1 MRERLRQVNAQ
12 MDPRPE
18 GVAAPVRFRVQHF
31 LSRLRIFLERHLGRI
46 LGLLLILQ
54 SGLVVSGGA
63 VRITGSGLGCP
74 TWPKCTSGSFTPVPH
89 QSQGQLH
96 VWIEFGN
103 RLITLG
109 LLTVSVIALVA
120 VVLVKREDIR
130 ALAIGQL
137 VGILTQIPLG
147 GITVLTHLNPFA
159 VASHFLLSII
169 LIAAGTSLY
178 ERRSLTLRELPT
190 VKPGVRFMSRTHLV
204 LTAAVIAVGTIV
216 TGSGPNA
223 GDVSAPRFHIHIQFI
238 AWMHADLV
246 IGLVALTAIMLLV
259 TSPYPLLRKRVAIF
273 GLVALAQG
281 AIGFLQYYQGLPEL
295 LVGAHLLGVTLIW
308 ISAWRIHLAT
318 K

>member
-1 MRERLRQVNAQ
+1 MRNL
-12 MDPRPE
+12 
-18 GVAAPVRFRVQHF
+18 
-31 LSRLRIFLERHLGRI
+31 LERSLGRI

-89 QSQGQLH
+89 QAQGQLH

-109 LLTVSVIALVA
+109 LLTVSIIAVAA
-120 VVLVKREDIR
+120 VVIVNRRDIR

-137 VGILTQIPLG
+137 VGILMQIPLG

-178 ERRSLTLRELPT
+178 ERRSLTPRELPT
-190 VKPGVRFMSRTHLV
+190 VKAGVRIMSRAHLV

-246 IGLVALTAIMLLV
+246 IGLIVLTAFMLFV
-259 TSPYPLLRKRVAIF
+259 TSPYPFLRRRIAIF
-273 GLVALAQG
+273 GLVALGQG

>member
-1 MRERLRQVNAQ
+1 MI
-12 MDPRPE
+12 
-18 GVAAPVRFRVQHF
+18 
-31 LSRLRIFLERHLGRI
+31 SRLERALSPI
-46 LGLLLILQ
+46 LGLLLFFQ

-89 QSQGQLH
+89 QAQGQLH

-109 LLTVSVIALVA
+109 LLTVSVLALVA
-120 VVLVKREDIR
+120 VVLLKRTDIR

-137 VGILTQIPLG
+137 VGILLQIPLG

-159 VASHFLLSII
+159 VSSHFLLSII

-178 ERRSLTLRELPT
+178 ERRSLNPVVLP
-190 VKPGVRFMSRTHLV
+190 VVRPGVRIMSMAHLV
-204 LTAAVIAVGTIV
+204 LTALVIIVGTVV

-223 GDVSAPRFHIHIQFI
+223 GDSSAPRFHIHIQFI

-246 IGLVALTAIMLLV
+246 IGLLLLTVIMFIL
-259 TSPYPLLRKRVAIF
+259 TSQYSTLRKRVAIF
-273 GLVALAQG
+273 GLIALGQG

-308 ISAWRIHLAT
+308 ISAWRIHLST

>member
-1 MRERLRQVNAQ
+1 MRQRL
-12 MDPRPE
+12 E
-18 GVAAPVRFRVQHF
+18 HF
-31 LSRLRIFLERHLGRI
+31 LDCLRNPLERYLGRI

-89 QSQGQLH
+89 QAQGQLH

-109 LLTVSVIALVA
+109 LLTVSIIALVA
-120 VVLVKREDIR
+120 VVLVNRRDIR

-137 VGILTQIPLG
+137 VGILMQIPLG

-178 ERRSLTLRELPT
+178 ERRSLTPRELSSL
-190 VKPGVRFMSRTHLV
+190 KPGVRIMSRAHLV

-223 GDVSAPRFHIHIQFI
+223 GDASAPRFHIHIQFI

-246 IGLVALTAIMLLV
+246 IGLIALTALMFFF
-259 TSPYPLLRKRVAIF
+259 TSPYPSLRKRIAIF
-273 GLVALAQG
+273 GLVALGQG

>member
-1 MRERLRQVNAQ
+1 MRLGLGDASSRMRL
-12 MDPRPE
+12 
-18 GVAAPVRFRVQHF
+18 H
-31 LSRLRIFLERHLGRI
+31 LERALSRI
-46 LGLLLILQ
+46 LGLLLFLQ
-54 SGLVVSGGA
+54 AGLVVSGGA

-89 QSQGQLH
+89 QAQGQVH

-109 LLTVSVIALVA
+109 LLTVSILALVA
-120 VVLVKREDIR
+120 VMILKRTDIR

-137 VGILTQIPLG
+137 VGILLQIPLG

-178 ERRSLTLRELPT
+178 ERRSMRTVDLPKVT
-190 VKPGVRFMSRTHLV
+190 SGVRIMSRTHLV
-204 LTAAVIAVGTIV
+204 LTALVIAVGTIV

-223 GDVSAPRFHIHIQFI
+223 GDISAPRFHIHFQFI
-238 AWMHADLV
+238 AWIHADLV
-246 IGLVALTAIMLLV
+246 IGLVALTGIMFFL
-259 TSPYPLLRKRVAIF
+259 TSKYPFLRRRVAIF
-273 GLVALAQG
+273 GIVALAQG

>member
-1 MRERLRQVNAQ
+1 MRKRL
-12 MDPRPE
+12 E
-18 GVAAPVRFRVQHF
+18 LF
-31 LSRLRIFLERHLGRI
+31 LGRLRIHLEHSLGRI
-46 LGLLLILQ
+46 LGLLLFFQ

-74 TWPKCTSGSFTPVPH
+74 TWPKCTGGSFTPVPH
-89 QSQGQLH
+89 QAQGQLH

-103 RLITLG
+103 RLITLC
-109 LLTVSVIALVA
+109 LLTVSVIALV
-120 VVLVKREDIR
+120 VVLILKRTDIR

-137 VGILTQIPLG
+137 AGILLQIPLG

-159 VASHFLLSII
+159 VASHFLLSIV

-178 ERRSLTLRELPT
+178 ERRSLTPRELPT
-190 VKPGVRFMSRTHLV
+190 VKPGIRIMSRTHLV
-204 LTAAVIAVGTIV
+204 LTAAVIAVGTVV

-223 GDVSAPRFHIHIQFI
+223 GDVSAPRFHIHIQSI
-238 AWMHADLV
+238 AWLHADLV
-246 IGLVALTAIMLLV
+246 IALIALTALMFFVIF
-259 TSPYPLLRKRVAIF
+259 PYRLLRKRVAIF
-273 GLVALAQG
+273 GLIALGQG

-318 K
+318 R

>member
-1 MRERLRQVNAQ
+1 MRYRL
-12 MDPRPE
+12 
-18 GVAAPVRFRVQHF
+18 QHA
-31 LSRLRIFLERHLGRI
+31 LERIRSSLERALSPI
-46 LGLLLILQ
+46 LGLLLFFQ

-89 QSQGQLH
+89 QAQGQLH

-109 LLTVSVIALVA
+109 LLTVSVIALIV
-120 VVLVKREDIR
+120 VVLLKRTDIR

-137 VGILTQIPLG
+137 VGILLQIPLG

-178 ERRSLTLRELPT
+178 ERRSLTPVELPP
-190 VKPGVRFMSRTHLV
+190 VRAGVRIMSRTHLV
-204 LTAAVIAVGTIV
+204 LTALVIAVGTIV

-223 GDVSAPRFHIHIQFI
+223 GDISAPRFHIHIQFI
-238 AWMHADLV
+238 AWIHADLV
-246 IGLVALTAIMLLV
+246 IGLVLLTGFMLLV
-259 TSPYPLLRKRVAIF
+259 TSQYSLLRKRVAIF
-273 GLVALAQG
+273 GIIAIGQG
-281 AIGFLQYYQGLPEL
+281 AIGFLQYYRGLPEL

>member
-1 MRERLRQVNAQ
+1 MRYRLRRALEGIK
-12 MDPRPE
+12 PRLE
-18 GVAAPVRFRVQHF
+18 HA
-31 LSRLRIFLERHLGRI
+31 LSPI
-46 LGLLLILQ
+46 LGLLLFFQ
-54 SGLVVSGGA
+54 AGLIVSGGA

-74 TWPKCTSGSFTPVPH
+74 TWPKCTSGSYTPVPH
-89 QSQGQLH
+89 QAQGQLH

-109 LLTVSVIALVA
+109 LLTVSVIALVT
-120 VVLVKREDIR
+120 VILLKRRDIR

-137 VGILTQIPLG
+137 VGILLQIPLG

-178 ERRSLTLRELPT
+178 ERRSLVLVELPT
-190 VKPGVRFMSRTHLV
+190 VRSGVRIMSRTHLV
-204 LTAAVIAVGTIV
+204 LTALVIAVGTVV

-238 AWMHADLV
+238 AWIHADLV
-246 IGLVALTAIMLLV
+246 IGLVLLTGFMFFL
-259 TSPYPLLRKRVAIF
+259 TSQYSLLRKRVSIF
-273 GLVALAQG
+273 GIIALGQG
-281 AIGFLQYYQGLPEL
+281 TIGFLQYYQGLPEL
-295 LVGAHLLGVTLIW
+295 LVGAHLLGVSLMW

>member
-1 MRERLRQVNAQ
+1 MRPGLKRFF
-12 MDPRPE
+12 
-18 GVAAPVRFRVQHF
+18 API
-31 LSRLRIFLERHLGRI
+31 RIRLERHLSQI

-74 TWPKCTSGSFTPVPH
+74 TWPKCTSGSLTPVPH
-89 QSQGQLH
+89 QAQGQLH

-109 LLTVSVIALVA
+109 LLTVSIVALVA
-120 VVLVKREDIR
+120 VVVSKREDLR

-137 VGILTQIPLG
+137 AGILLQIPLG
-147 GITVLTHLNPFA
+147 GITVLTHLNPIA
-159 VASHFLLSII
+159 VASHFLLSMI

-178 ERRSLTLRELPT
+178 ARRSLPNAKFPKVPARIEM
-190 VKPGVRFMSRTHLV
+190 MSRAHLV
-204 LTAAVIAVGTIV
+204 LAALVIIVGTIV

-238 AWMHADLV
+238 AWLHADLV
-246 IGLVALTAIMLLV
+246 IALFLLTALTYLLASHFSV
-259 TSPYPLLRKRVAIF
+259 VRRRLAIF
-273 GLVALAQG
+273 GGVAIAQG
-281 AIGFLQYYQGLPEL
+281 AIGFLQYYRGLPEL
-295 LVGAHLLGVTLIW
+295 LVGAHLLGATLIW

>member
-1 MRERLRQVNAQ
+1 MK
-12 MDPRPE
+12 
-18 GVAAPVRFRVQHF
+18 
-31 LSRLRIFLERHLGRI
+31 SRLENALSPV
-46 LGLLLILQ
+46 LGLLLFFQ

-74 TWPKCTSGSFTPVPH
+74 TWPRCTSGSFTPVPH
-89 QSQGQLH
+89 QAQGQLH

-109 LLTVSVIALVA
+109 LLTVSVIALVVV
-120 VVLVKREDIR
+120 VVLKRTDIR

-137 VGILTQIPLG
+137 VGILMQIPLG

-178 ERRSLTLRELPT
+178 ERRSLTPRELPT
-190 VKPGVRFMSRTHLV
+190 VKPGVRIMSRAHLA
-204 LTAAVIAVGTIV
+204 LTAAVIAVGTVV

-246 IGLVALTAIMLLV
+246 IGLIALTALMFFV
-259 TSPYPLLRKRVAIF
+259 TSTYPLLRKRVAIF
-273 GLVALAQG
+273 GLVALGQG

>member
-1 MRERLRQVNAQ
+1 MR
-12 MDPRPE
+12 
-18 GVAAPVRFRVQHF
+18 
-31 LSRLRIFLERHLGRI
+31 LSLERALSPI
-46 LGLLLILQ
+46 LGTLLFFQ
-54 SGLVVSGGA
+54 AGLVVSGGA

-74 TWPKCTSGSFTPVPH
+74 TWPKCTSGSYTPVPH
-89 QSQGQLH
+89 QAQGQLH

-109 LLTVSVIALVA
+109 VLTISVLALVA
-120 VVLVKREDIR
+120 VVLLKRRDIR

-137 VGILTQIPLG
+137 AGILMQIPLG

-159 VASHFLLSII
+159 VASHFLLSIV

-178 ERRSLTLRELPT
+178 ERRDSKAVTPPT
-190 VKPGVRFMSRTHLV
+190 VRSGVKIMSRAHLL
-204 LTAAVIAVGTIV
+204 LTALVIAVGTLV

-223 GDVSAPRFHIHIQFI
+223 GDASAPRFHIRMQFI
-238 AWMHADLV
+238 TWMHADLV
-246 IGLVALTAIMLLV
+246 IGLVALTGLMLLV
-259 TSPYPLLRKRVAIF
+259 TSQYPLLRKRMAIF
-273 GLVALAQG
+273 GIVSLAQG

-308 ISAWRIHLAT
+308 ISAWRIHLVT

>member
-1 MRERLRQVNAQ
+1 MRPSLERVLARLR
-12 MDPRPE
+12 
-18 GVAAPVRFRVQHF
+18 FR
-31 LSRLRIFLERHLGRI
+31 LERGLSRI
-46 LGLLLILQ
+46 LGLLLVLQ
-54 SGLVVSGGA
+54 AGLVVSGGA

-89 QSQGQLH
+89 QAQGQLH

-103 RLITLG
+103 RLVTLG
-109 LLTVSVIALVA
+109 LLTVSIIALVA
-120 VVLVKREDIR
+120 VVLGNRRDIR

-137 VGILTQIPLG
+137 VGILLQIPLG

-178 ERRSLTLRELPT
+178 ERRSLTPRELPT
-190 VKPGVRFMSRTHLV
+190 VRPGVRIMSRTHLV

-223 GDVSAPRFHIHIQFI
+223 GDASAPRFHIRIQFI

-246 IGLVALTAIMLLV
+246 IGLIALTALMLFV
-259 TSPYPLLRKRVAIF
+259 TSQYSLLRKRLAIF
-273 GLVALAQG
+273 GIVALGQG

>member
-1 MRERLRQVNAQ
+1 MSPNVERA
-12 MDPRPE
+12 
-18 GVAAPVRFRVQHF
+18 
-31 LSRLRIFLERHLGRI
+31 LSRLRIHLGRNLGKI

-89 QSQGQLH
+89 QAQGQLH

-109 LLTVSVIALVA
+109 LLTVSIIALVA

-137 VGILTQIPLG
+137 VGILLQIPLG

-178 ERRSLTLRELPT
+178 ERRSLTPRELPT
-190 VKPGVRFMSRTHLV
+190 VKPSVRIMSRVHLF
-204 LTAAVIAVGTIV
+204 LTAVVIAVGTIV

-246 IGLVALTAIMLLV
+246 IGLIALTALMLFV
-259 TSPYPLLRKRVAIF
+259 TSPYPFLRKRVAIF
-273 GLVALAQG
+273 GLVALGQG

>member
-1 MRERLRQVNAQ
+1 MRFYPERA
-12 MDPRPE
+12 
-18 GVAAPVRFRVQHF
+18 
-31 LSRLRIFLERHLGRI
+31 LSPI
-46 LGLLLILQ
+46 LGALLFFQ
-54 SGLVVSGGA
+54 AGLVITGGA

-74 TWPKCTSGSFTPVPH
+74 TWPKCTSESYAPVPH
-89 QSQGQLH
+89 QAQGQLH

-103 RLITLG
+103 RLVTLG
-109 LLTVSVIALVA
+109 LLSISVLALVT
-120 VVLVKREDIR
+120 VILLKRRDIR

-137 VGILTQIPLG
+137 VGILMQIPLG

-159 VASHFLLSII
+159 VASHFLLSIV

-178 ERRSLTLRELPT
+178 ERRTLQSVAPLTVR
-190 VKPGVRFMSRTHLV
+190 PGVRIMSRAHLL
-204 LTAAVIAVGTIV
+204 LTALVIAVGTIV

-223 GDVSAPRFHIHIQFI
+223 GDISAPRFHIHLRFI

-246 IGLVALTAIMLLV
+246 IGLVVLTGLMLLV
-259 TSPYPLLRKRVAIF
+259 TSEYALLRRRIAIF
-273 GLVALAQG
+273 GIVALGQG

>member
-1 MRERLRQVNAQ
+1 M
-12 MDPRPE
+12 
-18 GVAAPVRFRVQHF
+18 RFR
-31 LSRLRIFLERHLGRI
+31 LERALSPI
-46 LGLLLILQ
+46 LGALLFFQ
-54 SGLVVSGGA
+54 AGLVVSGGA

-89 QSQGQLH
+89 QAQGQLH

-109 LLTVSVIALVA
+109 VLTISVIALVA
-120 VVLVKREDIR
+120 VLLLKRRDIR
-130 ALAIGQL
+130 ALTIGQL
-137 VGILTQIPLG
+137 VGILMQIPLG

-159 VASHFLLSII
+159 VASHFLLSIV

-178 ERRSLTLRELPT
+178 ERRTLVSVSPPT
-190 VKPGVRFMSRTHLV
+190 VRPGVRIMSRTHLF
-204 LTAAVIAVGTIV
+204 LTALVIAVGTIV

-223 GDVSAPRFHIHIQFI
+223 GDISAPRFHIHIQFI

-246 IGLVALTAIMLLV
+246 IGLVVLTGLMFLV
-259 TSPYPLLRKRVAIF
+259 TSQYPLLRKRIAIF
-273 GLVALAQG
+273 GIVALGQG

-295 LVGAHLLGVTLIW
+295 LVGAHLLGVTLTW